1 MNDKLFKI
9 FSHFGY
15 RKQLRKFNEEC
26 YELTE
31 AMLDNEREHIKE
43 EIADVQVLLNQ
54 FKELY
59 KIHDDEIVEIMEQ
72 KIERTLERIK
82 VGYYDKSTKVEES
95 IDWMQTTRS
104 N

>member
-31 AMLDNEREHIKE
+31 AMLDNDKEHIKE

-59 KIHDDEIVEIMEQ
+59 EIYDDEIVEIMEH
-72 KIERTLERIK
+72 KIDRTLERIK
-82 VGYYDKSTKVEES
+82 AGYYDKSTKVEES
-95 IDWMQTTRS
+95 T

>member
-1 MNDKLFKI
+1 MTTNEKLFKI

-15 RKQLRKFNEEC
+15 RKQLKKFSEEC

-31 AMLDNEREHIKE
+31 AMLDNDKEHIKE

-59 KIHDDEIVEIMEQ
+59 KIQDSEIVNIMEQ
-72 KIERTLERIK
+72 KIDRTLDRIEE
-82 VGYYDKSTKVEES
+82 GYYK
-95 IDWMQTTRS
+95 
-104 N
+104 

>member
-1 MNDKLFKI
+1 MTTNEKLFKI

-15 RKQLRKFNEEC
+15 RKQLKKFSEEC

-54 FKELY
+54 FKEVY
-59 KIHDDEIVEIMEQ
+59 EFYDDEIVEIMEQ
-72 KIERTLERIK
+72 KINRTLDRIK
-82 VGYYDKSTKVEES
+82 EGYYEK
-95 IDWMQTTRS
+95 
-104 N
+104 

>member
-26 YELTE
+26 YELIE
-31 AMLDNEREHIKE
+31 AMLDNDKEHIKE

-59 KIHDDEIVEIMEQ
+59 KIYDDEIVEIMEQ

-82 VGYYDKSTKVEES
+82 AGYYDKSTEIEEC
-95 IDWMQTTRS
+95 INRM
-104 N
+104 

>member
-31 AMLDNEREHIKE
+31 AMLDNEREHIVE

-82 VGYYDKSTKVEES
+82 AGYYDKSKKVEEC
-95 IDWMQTTRS
+95 INRM
-104 N
+104 